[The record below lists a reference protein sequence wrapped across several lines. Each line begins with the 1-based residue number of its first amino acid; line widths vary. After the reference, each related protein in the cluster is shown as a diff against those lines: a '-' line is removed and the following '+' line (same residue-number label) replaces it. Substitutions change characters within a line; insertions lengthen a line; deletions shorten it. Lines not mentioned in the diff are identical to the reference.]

1 MFKHLKIALPKRIL
15 ILLAHVCGWGM
26 FLGILMFASTETPPH
41 NLNRSPVLTE
51 IMTMIA
57 YLLSF
62 FYFNYYWLIP
72 KIFQKIGLKQY
83 ALSLLGTWLIFAM
96 IGNLAQAIYSKGDIS
111 YGQFF
116 ISIVPF
122 LLITGMGFSI
132 RILIERT
139 AKEKSLRERENET
152 LKSELSFLRSQI
164 SPHFLF
170 NVMNNVV
177 ALSRIQP
184 EKVEPTLIQLSRLMR
199 YMLYSSD
206 EKKVSIPNE
215 IAYLESYIELQ
226 KLRFGDCVPVIFNKN
241 IENTEGGQIEPM
253 LLIPFVENAFKHGV
267 GIDHPKIEMGL
278 IFKNNTL
285 IFNVLNLFDPLSIE
299 TKDSDSGIGLKNV
312 KRRLELLYGEHQALK
327 ISDADGVFKV
337 DLNIK
342 FSNE

>member
-1 MFKHLKIALPKRIL
+1 MFKNLKISLPKRIF
-15 ILLAHVCGWGM
+15 IILAHVCGWGM
-26 FLGILMFASTETPPH
+26 FLGVLMFASTEAPPKH
-41 NLNRSPVLTE
+41 LNRSPVLTE

-72 KIFQKIGLKQY
+72 KIFQKTGLRQY
-83 ALSLLGTWLIFAM
+83 ALSLFGTWLIFAT
-96 IGNLAQAIYSKGDIS
+96 IGNLAQATYSGSDIS

-116 ISIVPF
+116 ISIIPF

-132 RILIERT
+132 LMLIER
-139 AKEKSLRERENET
+139 AEKEKSLRERENET

-177 ALSRIQP
+177 ALSRVQP
-184 EKVEPTLIQLSRLMR
+184 EKVEPTLIQLSQLMR

-206 EKKVSIPNE
+206 EKKVSITNE
-215 IAYLESYIELQ
+215 ITYLESYIDLQ
-226 KLRFGDCVPVIFNKN
+226 KLRFGDSVEVIFNKN
-241 IENTEGGQIEPM
+241 IENTEGIQIEPM

-267 GIDHPKIEMGL
+267 GLVDNPKIEIDL
-278 IFKNNTL
+278 FLKNNTL
-285 IFNVLNLFDPLSIE
+285 TFSILNLFDPLSIE

-312 KRRLELLYGEHQALK
+312 TRRLELLYGEHQALK
-327 ISDADGVFKV
+327 ISDMEGVFKIN
-337 DLNIK
+337 LNIK
-342 FSNE
+342 FLS